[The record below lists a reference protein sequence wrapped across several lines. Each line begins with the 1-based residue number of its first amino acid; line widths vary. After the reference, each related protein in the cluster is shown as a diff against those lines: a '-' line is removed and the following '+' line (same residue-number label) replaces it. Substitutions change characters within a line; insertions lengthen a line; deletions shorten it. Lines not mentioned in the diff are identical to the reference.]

1 MANKNATLEQPK
13 NLEELDYDE
22 LEQLLQAEFDEQM
35 SDLNFLDE
43 QKEQIGN
50 PDALGNVIL
59 NTVWEQFTNQI
70 AIQAG
75 EDFVKA
81 NNGLKLDLSNDAHI
95 QTTENFADGKIATH
109 NTEIDYQKRYDD
121 WQSNFVKDENGNVVT
136 HKTRSGKEE
145 ATLVKGAR
153 DPYDADRPKGNAK
166 KHTDM
171 DHTVSAAEIIRDP
184 EAAAHM
190 TKEEKI
196 AFANSDAN
204 LNEMDSSWNKSKGDK
219 SMTDWLDNPNANG
232 QKPDEIFD
240 ISAEDEAKLRQKDA
254 EAREEYA
261 RQKEEAEQ
269 RSIEAGKRSQKAE
282 ALRIGKKAARA
293 VIMNLLADL
302 VKKIIQKLVLWLRS
316 ADKKLKTLL
325 KCVKDAIISFV
336 IDLKNNVVN
345 VMDSAVT
352 VIATSILGPVVNT
365 IKRAWM
371 FIKQGWSSLKQSIDY
386 LKDPSNKNKPI
397 GILMMEVGKIVTA
410 GLTAAGAI
418 VLGEAIEDGLS
429 IIPIFATEIPLFG
442 SLANIIGIFM
452 GAVISGIIGALAINL
467 INTMIAKK
475 QKAAIISDKVEKSNE
490 ILATQEA
497 IKNVVNSN
505 VEKTKSDVAS
515 SISER
520 HKDAGKVMKETVGHI
535 KENTE
540 RDFSDIDNSKDFAEI
555 DQRIRR
561 LAKEG
566 DC

>member
-22 LEQLLQAEFDEQM
+22 LEQLLRAEFDEQM

-566 DC
+566 EC